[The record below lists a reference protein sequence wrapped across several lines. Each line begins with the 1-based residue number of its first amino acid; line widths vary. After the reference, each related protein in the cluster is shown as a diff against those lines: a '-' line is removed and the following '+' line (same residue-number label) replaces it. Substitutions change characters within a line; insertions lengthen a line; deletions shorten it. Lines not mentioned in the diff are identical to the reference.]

1 MKTPTQTTKPGRARR
16 TARESLIRLVTDY
29 APVVPFF
36 AALLATQ
43 PTPKLPR
50 PARRRARRGGDPGAG
65 GGTGD
70 GGESR

>member
-1 MKTPTQTTKPGRARR
+1 VKTPGTPTKPRPPRR

-43 PTPKLPR
+43 PAPEVAAQPAAVPPPNSPR
-50 PARRRARRGGDPGAG
+50 RKRGNA
-65 GGTGD
+65 T
-70 GGESR
+70 EVVE